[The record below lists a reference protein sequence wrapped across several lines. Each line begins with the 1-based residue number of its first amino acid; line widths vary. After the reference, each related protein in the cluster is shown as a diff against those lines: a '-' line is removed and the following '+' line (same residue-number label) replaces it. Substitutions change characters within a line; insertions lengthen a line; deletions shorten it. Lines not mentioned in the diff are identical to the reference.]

1 MKIDLSTLKIGDQ
14 VKFRN
19 GKVDTV
25 FDIEPLD
32 YNNQFRICFEQDGEE
47 TYYHGGSYNLVSN
60 YSVWDIIEIIPQTNI
75 TGVKTNSIGTHVFY
89 TGTPPTQTQI
99 DEYIKTEGLVAHK
112 IEEEEED
119 KPYSDEY
126 IEYIKSR
133 PPYGTCG
140 GEGLKQWIG
149 EDNNTLVTKMIKE
162 SNKDANVDT
171 NLIKEVL
178 SNSYNSATA
187 KTDTGKDRL
196 DLLPYA
202 GLASAAKAFEY
213 GMGQYGHNNYQN
225 AKSYRPFLA
234 AAIRHIMKKL
244 DGEDLDKDSGLDHIC
259 HSLACLLMAEQI
271 KSQGKP
277 INDPDTMKPYG
288 IRNKPKE

>member
-1 MKIDLSTLKIGDQ
+1 MTVDLSTLKVDDQ
-14 VKFRN
+14 VIFRN
-19 GKVDTV
+19 RKIDKVLS
-25 FDIEPLD
+25 IRKNID
-32 YNNQFRICFEQDGEE
+32 YILYLENEREE
-47 TYYHGGSYNLVSN
+47 IYYEDGSYTGSDK
-60 YSVWDIIEIIPQTNI
+60 SPWDIVEIIPQTII

-213 GMGQYGHNNYQN
+213 GLGEYGHNNYQI
-225 AKSYRPFLA
+225 ATSYRPFLA
-234 AAIRHIMKKL
+234 AAYRHLAKKL
-244 DGEDLDKDSGLDHIC
+244 DGEDLDTQSGLDHIC
-259 HSLACLLMAEQI
+259 HSLACLMMAE
-271 KSQGKP
+271 KLKAQGKP
-277 INDPDTMKPYG
+277 MTDPNTHKPYG
-288 IRNKPKE
+288 RRNKPKE

>member
-19 GKVDTV
+19 GNIDTV
-25 FDIEPLD
+25 LGIKCNESELYSYILFLNNHEHITTYCKNGRYIIDRKDSTDI
-32 YNNQFRICFEQDGEE
+32 
-47 TYYHGGSYNLVSN
+47 V
-60 YSVWDIIEIIPQTNI
+60 EIIPQKNI
-75 TGVKTNSIGTHVFY
+75 EKEKEKASI
-89 TGTPPTQTQI
+89 
-99 DEYIKTEGLVAHK
+99 
-112 IEEEEED
+112 
-119 KPYSDEY
+119 
-126 IEYIKSR
+126 
-133 PPYGTCG
+133 
-140 GEGLKQWIG
+140 
-149 EDNNTLVTKMIKE
+149 
-162 SNKDANVDT
+162 
-171 NLIKEVL
+171 
-178 SNSYNSATA
+178 YNPATA

-213 GMGQYGHNNYQN
+213 GLNEYGHNNYQN
-225 AKSYRPFLA
+225 AKSFRPFLA

>member
-1 MKIDLSTLKIGDQ
+1 MTNVERDVNHKL
-14 VKFRN
+14 FA
-19 GKVDTV
+19 
-25 FDIEPLD
+25 D
-32 YNNQFRICFEQDGEE
+32 YDP
-47 TYYHGGSYNLVSN
+47 S
-60 YSVWDIIEIIPQTNI
+60 
-75 TGVKTNSIGTHVFY
+75 
-89 TGTPPTQTQI
+89 
-99 DEYIKTEGLVAHK
+99 
-112 IEEEEED
+112 
-119 KPYSDEY
+119 
-126 IEYIKSR
+126 
-133 PPYGTCG
+133 
-140 GEGLKQWIG
+140 
-149 EDNNTLVTKMIKE
+149 
-162 SNKDANVDT
+162 
-171 NLIKEVL
+171 
-178 SNSYNSATA
+178 TA

>member
-1 MKIDLSTLKIGDQ
+1 MTVDLSTLKVGDQ
-14 VKFRN
+14 VIFRN
-19 GKVDTV
+19 RKIDKVLS
-25 FDIEPLD
+25 IRKNID
-32 YNNQFRICFEQDGEE
+32 YILYLENEREE
-47 TYYHGGSYNLVSN
+47 IYYEGGSYTKSDK
-60 YSVWDIIEIIPQTNI
+60 SPWDIVEIIPQTII

-133 PPYGTCG
+133 PPYGTCV

-213 GMGQYGHNNYQN
+213 GLGEYGHNNYQN

-234 AAIRHIMKKL
+234 AAYRHLAKKL
-244 DGEDLDKDSGLDHIC
+244 DGEDLDKDSGLGHIS
-259 HSLACLLMAEQI
+259 HSLACLLMAEQL
-271 KSQGKP
+271 KAQGKP
-277 INDPDTMKPYG
+277 MNDIDTMKPYG
-288 IRNKPKE
+288 VRNKPKE

>member
-1 MKIDLSTLKIGDQ
+1 MTVDLSTLKVGDQ
-14 VKFRN
+14 VIFRN
-19 GKVDTV
+19 RKIDKVLS
-25 FDIEPLD
+25 IRKNID
-32 YNNQFRICFEQDGEE
+32 YILYLENEREE
-47 TYYHGGSYNLVSN
+47 IYYEDGSYTKSDK
-60 YSVWDIIEIIPQTNI
+60 SPWDIVEIIPQTII

-133 PPYGTCG
+133 PPYGTCV

-171 NLIKEVL
+171 NPIKEVL

-213 GMGQYGHNNYQN
+213 GLGEYGHNNYQN

-234 AAIRHIMKKL
+234 AAYRHLAKKL
-244 DGEDLDKDSGLDHIC
+244 DGEDLDKDSGLGHIS
-259 HSLACLLMAEQI
+259 HSLACLLMAEQL
-271 KSQGKP
+271 KAQGKP
-277 INDPDTMKPYG
+277 MNDIDTMKPYG
-288 IRNKPKE
+288 VRNKPKE